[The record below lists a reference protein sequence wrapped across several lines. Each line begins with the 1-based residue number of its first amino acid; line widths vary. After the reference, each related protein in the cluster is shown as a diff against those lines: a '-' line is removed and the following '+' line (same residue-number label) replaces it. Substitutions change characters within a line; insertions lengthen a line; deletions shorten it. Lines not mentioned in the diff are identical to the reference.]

1 MPPMHAPAR
10 RTVQLALLLAAFGSA
25 PAANAADVLF
35 AVGGVY
41 GYGGGTNIYGVQ
53 AVWTPPSDN
62 EILDRRDLG
71 LRLTAQVSRWVA
83 RQNQAAYHSL
93 TDGNVMAE
101 LRYWLTST
109 TSLRPFVE
117 AGFGFHLLSHV
128 HIADRDMTTAFNF
141 GSQAAAGLTFGDN
154 GRYEIAALIHH
165 ASNGG
170 IKEPNNGLTY
180 GGIRFRIALP

>member
-1 MPPMHAPAR
+1 MHAPAR
-10 RTVQLALLLAAFGSA
+10 RTVQSAFLLAALGGSA
-25 PAANAADVLF
+25 LAARAADVPL

-41 GYGGGTNIYGVQ
+41 GYGNGTDIYGVQ

-62 EILDRRDLG
+62 EILDRHDLG
-71 LRLTAQVSRWVA
+71 LRLTAQVSEWVA
-83 RQNQAAYHSL
+83 RQNDAQYHSL

-101 LRYWLTST
+101 LRYWLTSAAA
-109 TSLRPFVE
+109 LRPFVE

-141 GSQAAAGLTFGDN
+141 GSQVAAGVLFGEN
-154 GRYEIAALIHH
+154 GRYELSLLIHH
-165 ASNGG
+165 TSNGG

-180 GGIRFRIALP
+180 GGIRFRVALP